1 MKKPNIFWHMI
12 RWGFVSG
19 TILGVVYLVMLETQV
34 FDAIKILTY
43 LDIWIFAA
51 IFGGGIVLGFVDAV
65 LLWFLIRFLPQILK
79 SDLTQS
85 DRFSVYA
92 MILIIAC
99 NGWIGWLYLDSI
111 ATGIRYFSDMR
122 LFSLYPSL
130 LGAMGATFA
139 AHRYLVHLHL
149 YYEQGDKEKRKTKP
163 KHDMSHLEDA
173 AEASEFN
180 EAEDASMQR
189 FNE

>member
-1 MKKPNIFWHMI
+1 MKGAEMKRPNIFLHMI
-12 RWGFVSG
+12 RWGFGSG

-43 LDIWIFAA
+43 PDIWIFAA
-51 IFGGGIVLGFVDAV
+51 IFGVGWGIVLGFVDAV

-122 LFSLYPSL
+122 LFSLYPSPL
-130 LGAMGATFA
+130 VQWELPSPPTVILYIYISTMNRATKKNA
-139 AHRYLVHLHL
+139 
-149 YYEQGDKEKRKTKP
+149 KP
-163 KHDMSHLEDA
+163 SP
-173 AEASEFN
+173 
-180 EAEDASMQR
+180 SMT
-189 FNE
+189 